1 MLQLYVKYKF
11 LFVGDLFEREE
22 DITNPK
28 LWQHVAG
35 SDDPHKQQQNRNM
48 ILKIADWIVPGH
60 GPMFKVT
67 EEMKNGVK

>member
-1 MLQLYVKYKF
+1 MYVKYKF
-11 LFVGDLFEREE
+11 LFAGDLFEREE
-22 DITNPK
+22 DITNPT

-48 ILKIADWIVPGH
+48 VMKIADWIVPGH
-60 GPMFKVT
+60 GPMFRVT

>member
-1 MLQLYVKYKF
+1 

-35 SDDPHKQQQNRNM
+35 SDDQHKQQQNRNM
-48 ILKIADWIVPGH
+48 ILNIADWILPGH
-60 GPMFKVT
+60 GPISSVLNEKKHNPFFC
-67 EEMKNGVK
+67 